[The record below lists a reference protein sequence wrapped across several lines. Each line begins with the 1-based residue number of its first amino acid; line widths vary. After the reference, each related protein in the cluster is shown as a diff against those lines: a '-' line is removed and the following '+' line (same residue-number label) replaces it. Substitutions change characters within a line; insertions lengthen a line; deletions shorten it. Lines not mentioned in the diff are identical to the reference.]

1 MSEGEH
7 GLEILMDRRIL
18 IDDENAAFGRALF
31 WVHSTGSDR
40 VEGDIGVS
48 EVGADEG
55 GILDETGVACP
66 LMKDGVSTP

>member
-18 IDDENAAFGRALF
+18 IDDENAAF
-31 WVHSTGSDR
+31 DR